1 MLVSEVERK
10 ACMPVIQVS
19 YELFAEVSGF
29 CWFHED
35 FFFISYR
42 DKAAQE
48 LASAVRV
55 VFLLCKYEPAFQ
67 HLHCNIM

>member
-19 YELFAEVSGF
+19 SELFAAVSGF

-35 FFFISYR
+35 FFFYKLQR
-42 DKAAQE
+42 
-48 LASAVRV
+48 
-55 VFLLCKYEPAFQ
+55 
-67 HLHCNIM
+67 